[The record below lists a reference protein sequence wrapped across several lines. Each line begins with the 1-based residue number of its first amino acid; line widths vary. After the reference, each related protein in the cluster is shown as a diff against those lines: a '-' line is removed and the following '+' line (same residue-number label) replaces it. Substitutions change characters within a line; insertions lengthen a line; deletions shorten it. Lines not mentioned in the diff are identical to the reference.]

1 MTRYER
7 RLYSRIPVKIDG
19 NIIYSGNEIDIEV
32 CNVSE
37 TGIGF
42 YLRNP
47 QETDRD
53 DLLCIGDEIN
63 IQFVDSYNFGKEEF
77 VSVQS
82 LVGVIVQMREDN
94 GQTYIGCKVC
104 KDNNFADSNYESYVE
119 QRKSSRFI
127 TIARNMSY

>member
-47 QETDRD
+47 KETDGD

-94 GQTYIGCKVC
+94 GQNYIGCKVC
-104 KDNNFADSNYESYVE
+104 KDNNFADLDYESYVE